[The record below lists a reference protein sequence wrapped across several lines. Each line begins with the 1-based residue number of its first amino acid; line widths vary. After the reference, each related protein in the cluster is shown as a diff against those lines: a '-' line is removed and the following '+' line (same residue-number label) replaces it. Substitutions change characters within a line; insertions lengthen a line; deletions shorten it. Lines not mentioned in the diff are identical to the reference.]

1 MHSNVGLPVASAV
14 RVAISAGIAIAAG
27 HFLPAH
33 GKFLGLVAIA
43 AVAVVYVLGL
53 LATGELGP
61 ADRAKL
67 LRILRRR

>member
-1 MHSNVGLPVASAV
+1 
-14 RVAISAGIAIAAG
+14 
-27 HFLPAH
+27 
-33 GKFLGLVAIA
+33 VAIA

-53 LATGELGP
+53 LATGELGA